1 MIRSVHILSIS
12 LILALASVVG
22 AQSPVTCGIVGVD
35 GPPDDLESGTVLVFL
50 VKIINTSN
58 PQLKWTVSAGTIN
71 SGQGTEVITVDSTG
85 LGGQDVTATVEL
97 IGAPSGCNNS
107 GSTKTRLKLP
117 RLHDGRPFDGY
128 GDIRFIDEQARLDN
142 FAIQI
147 LNYPHSSGQIR
158 MFAGQKTFKRE
169 AAYRLNRARSYLVNV
184 RGVDSSRIVTMDCG
198 FAVDLTVSLT
208 VVPPGAKLRE
218 CESYIQIPLS
228 EVKFT
233 KPRPKS
239 SKKRR

>member
-1 MIRSVHILSIS
+1 MGRWIHILSIS
-12 LILALASVVG
+12 LLVALTSVVS
-22 AQSPVTCGIVGVD
+22 AQSPTTCGIVGVD

-50 VKIINTSN
+50 VKITNTSN

-85 LGGQDVTATVEL
+85 LGGQEVTATAEL
-97 IGAPSGCNNS
+97 IGAPSGCNS
-107 GSTKTRLKLP
+107 SASTKTRLKLP
-117 RLHDGRPFDGY
+117 RPPDGCPFDEY
-128 GDIRFIDEQARLDN
+128 GDISFIDEQARLDN

-147 LNYPHSSGQIR
+147 LNYPQSSGQIR

-184 RGVDSSRIVTMDCG
+184 RGVDSSRIVTIDCG
-198 FAVDLTVSLT
+198 FATDLSVSLM
-208 VVPPGAKLRE
+208 VVPPGARFLE
-218 CESYIQIPLS
+218 CNNYVQIPLS

-239 SKKRR
+239 SKRRQ

>member
-1 MIRSVHILSIS
+1 MIRSVHIVSIS
-12 LILALASVVG
+12 LILALASVGG

-35 GPPDDLESGTVLVFL
+35 GPPDDVESGTALVFL
-50 VKIINTSN
+50 VKITNTSK
-58 PQLKWTVSAGTIN
+58 PQIKWTVSAGTIT

-85 LGGQDVTATVEL
+85 LAGQEVTATVEL
-97 IGAPSGCNNS
+97 IGAPSGCNSS
-107 GSTKTRLKLP
+107 GSTKTRLKMP
-117 RLHDGRPFDGY
+117 RHNGGEPFDDY

-147 LNYPHSSGQIR
+147 SNYPQSRGQIR
-158 MFAGQKTFKRE
+158 MFAGLKTFKGE

-198 FAVDLTVSLT
+198 FAPDLKVSLT
-208 VVPPGAKLRE
+208 VVPPGASLRD

-228 EVKFT
+228 AVKFT